1 MTVDLHG
8 RAGSDHQNQQKKPI
22 AIGDDMKTI
31 FSKSTLG
38 VFISAVLIAMPS
50 ANAAAANETLR
61 VGYLKVGNFT
71 PMFLVPD
78 EMKKCNVDAVMTEF
92 VRYADARTGL
102 LSNSVDVANISPADI
117 LISLAQGSDQII
129 GLAGNASSVKYLVV
143 KKGVE
148 INDWS
153 DIKGK
158 RIGIAPGSAVWF
170 QWAATLA
177 EKGIPYDTFTAVNIQ
192 GGGTAFIQALKR
204 GDVDAVA
211 TWEPFESQLVG
222 EGEAY
227 FAKNVRYDQSKSVGN
242 ELGAL
247 AARRDAL
254 EKKRAAVTCFLTA
267 YRKSEAAM
275 IKDPDMYA
283 ASYSKFTGLPLSIT
297 GPSSKV
303 MRLGGTLTLEQL
315 QREASEFHKLGV
327 IQKDVSQQV
336 HQVWD
341 PSIYEK
347 IKAEHN

>member
-1 MTVDLHG
+1 
-8 RAGSDHQNQQKKPI
+8 
-22 AIGDDMKTI
+22 MKTI
-31 FSKSTLG
+31 ISKSALG
-38 VFISAVLIAMPS
+38 ALITIVLMAMPS

-71 PMFLVPD
+71 PMQRVPD
-78 EMKKCNVDAVMTEF
+78 EMKKCNVDPIMTEF

-102 LSNSVDVANISPADI
+102 LSNSVDVAAVSPADL
-117 LISLAQGSDQII
+117 LITLAQGSDKIV

-148 INDWS
+148 INDWN

-177 EKGIPYDTFTAVNIQ
+177 EKGIPYDSFIAAKIQ
-192 GGGTAFIQALKR
+192 GGGTAAMQALKR
-204 GDVDAVA
+204 GDVDAVT
-211 TWEPFESQLVG
+211 TWEPFESQLVA

-227 FAKNVRYDQSKSVGN
+227 FAKNVRYDQSKAVGN

-254 EKKRAAVTCFLTA
+254 ENKRAAVTCFLSA
-267 YRKSEAAM
+267 YRRSEVAM
-275 IKDPDMYA
+275 IKDPELYA

-297 GPSSKV
+297 GPSSKI
-303 MRLGGTLTLEQL
+303 MHLGGTLNLEQL
-315 QREASEFHKLGV
+315 QREASEFYRLGV
-327 IQKDVSQQV
+327 IQKDVSKEV
-336 HQVWD
+336 NVVWD

-347 IKAEHN
+347 IKAEEK